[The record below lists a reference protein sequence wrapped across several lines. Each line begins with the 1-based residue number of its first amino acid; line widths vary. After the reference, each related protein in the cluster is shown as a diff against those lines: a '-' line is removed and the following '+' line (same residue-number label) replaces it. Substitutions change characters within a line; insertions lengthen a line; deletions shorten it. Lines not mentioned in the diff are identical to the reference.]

1 MYAEYIACIDPKEGF
16 YADSYNINIRNIT
29 RRARK
34 ILTHRTREEIYK
46 AAKILDEIAHM
57 DSDEDQLEELIYLA
71 KREEAGE
78 EIEVPTTPAKI
89 LAYYIEKTG
98 LTENPEFP
106 NAKPEEYFAALAL
119 ASVGKAHQRV
129 LDDKESNTDTFEG
142 GIYFSVGHC
151 AVEAMEAVA
160 FAESLIM
167 SKRAEKAAIER
178 EKKKRSSVA
187 KRAGEA
193 RHEDTKKLLKRL
205 HKFYIE
211 NGYTQY
217 SKAVE
222 DFLKEAPEELYRHL
236 APTNR
241 ERTLREGL
249 SRIIRGKL
257 VL

>member
-1 MYAEYIACIDPKEGF
+1 MYAEYIASIDPKEGY
-16 YADSYNINIRNIT
+16 YADSYSVQLRNIT
-29 RRARK
+29 DRARK
-34 ILTHRTREEIYK
+34 ILAHRTREEILK
-46 AAKILDEIAHM
+46 AAKILDGIARM
-57 DSDEDQLEELIYLA
+57 DSNEAQLEELIYLA
-71 KREEAGE
+71 EREEAGD
-78 EIEVPTTPAKI
+78 EIEIPTTPAKV

-98 LTENPEFP
+98 LSDNSGFP
-106 NAKPEEYFAALAL
+106 NAEVEEYFAALAL
-119 ASVGKAHQRV
+119 AIVGQAHQEVVSADRQ
-129 LDDKESNTDTFEG
+129 DPESSDEG
-142 GIYFSVGHC
+142 CYFSVGCC

-178 EKKKRSSVA
+178 EKKKRSYVA
-187 KRAGEA
+187 RRAGEA

-222 DFLKEAPEELYRHL
+222 DFLKEAPEELYKHL

-257 VL
+257 IL